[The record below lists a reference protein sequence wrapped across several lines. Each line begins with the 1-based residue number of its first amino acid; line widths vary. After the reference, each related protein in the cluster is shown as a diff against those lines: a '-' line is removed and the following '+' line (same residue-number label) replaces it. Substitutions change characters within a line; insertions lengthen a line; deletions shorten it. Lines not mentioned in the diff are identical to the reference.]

1 MKVKAKVFGYNV
13 LICAAIAGAGAAI
26 TSFWGPSAGLL
37 YLAAVACAVPLG
49 KVLWP

>member
-1 MKVKAKVFGYNV
+1 VKVKAKVFGYNM
-13 LICAAIAGAGAAI
+13 LICAGIACGGAVTTA
-26 TSFWGPSAGLL
+26 FWGPSAGLL